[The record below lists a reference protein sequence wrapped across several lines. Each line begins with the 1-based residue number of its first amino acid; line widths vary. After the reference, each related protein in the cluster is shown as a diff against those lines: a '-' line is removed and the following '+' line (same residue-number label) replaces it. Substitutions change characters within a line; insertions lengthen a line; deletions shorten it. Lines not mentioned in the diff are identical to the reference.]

1 MFSRFIHIFILSS
14 TLILVACTGTRKYFK
29 AAEKL
34 EKKGLVNEAAE
45 FYLESLQRKQ
55 TNVKTRIKLT
65 EVGQK
70 YVSNLSSEF
79 FREYNTQQYE
89 ASLETYEKMKKF
101 NDRAKDLNVVFDYPK
116 TYDEDYQKAVD
127 IYCQKNYDK
136 ALMLVNQKS
145 YAEALTYT
153 KRVLKYNKEYK
164 SIQRLEIVAFCE
176 PLYQS
181 AINNLENKNYSA
193 ALSLLSNIKTKTEK
207 YKDSPDLFELA
218 SARHTKS
225 FILFHPKETGNR
237 AEDEIQEAL
246 FNNFSQSAIQKLN
259 NVKIINNSP
268 FQNAPAKLDLNNVN
282 NEDLY
287 QAIRKATG
295 ADFFLV
301 FDVQNKREYN
311 SGTTKTPQRGYEEIK
326 TRKNDTL
333 VITEYKSFNYNTVK
347 AARSFSYEFKYK
359 LINAYSNQIV
369 SSEVKMIQEKDEIEY
384 QELGSKAV
392 NLNKTYPYNPDVT
405 PAIGRYNPTQW
416 RKSFS
421 ARTNLKTYDE
431 LKNEANEQA
440 VKVFVNVATRMR

>member
-1 MFSRFIHIFILSS
+1 MLYRFVQIIILLVSL
-14 TLILVACTGTRKYFK
+14 TLITCTGTRKYFK

-34 EKKGLVNEAAE
+34 EKQGLVNEAAE
-45 FYLESLQRKQ
+45 FYLQSLERKQ

-101 NDRAKDLNVVFDYPK
+101 NDRAKDLSITFDYPK

-136 ALMLVNQKS
+136 ALVLVNQKS
-145 YAEALTYT
+145 YSEATTYI

-164 SIQRLEIVAFCE
+164 SIKRLEIVAFCE

-181 AINNLENKNYSA
+181 AITNLENKNYSA
-193 ALSLLSNIKTKTEK
+193 ALSLLASIKTKTEK
-207 YKDSPDLFELA
+207 YKDSPDLLELA
-218 SARHTKS
+218 SARQTKS
-225 FILFHPKETGNR
+225 FILFQPKATANR
-237 AEDEIQEAL
+237 AENEIQEAL

-259 NVKIINNSP
+259 TVKIINNTP
-268 FQNAPAKLDLNNVN
+268 FQGAPAKLDLNNVN
-282 NEDLY
+282 NEELY

-295 ADFFLV
+295 ADYFFI

-333 VITEYKSFNYNTVK
+333 VITEYKPFNYNVVK
-347 AARSFSYEFKYK
+347 ASRSFSYDFKYK
-359 LINAYSNQIV
+359 LINAYTNQIV
-369 SSEVKMIQEKDEIEY
+369 SSEVKMIQEKDNIEY
-384 QELGSKAV
+384 QEVTSRSV

-405 PAIGRYNPTQW
+405 PAFGRTNPNQW
-416 RKSFS
+416 RKSFNE
-421 ARTNLKTYDE
+421 RTNLKTYDE

-440 VKVFVNVATRMR
+440 VKVFVNVAYQMR